1 MRLLVVDDDEEI
13 RELEKMLLQAF
24 FDEVIEASNGEEAV
38 LKAKEADF
46 IIIDWMMPKMNGV
59 EAVKFIREE
68 TLVPILFV
76 TARGQEYDKIVGYG
90 SGADDYIVKPFS
102 PQELQLKV
110 QAIKRRYTEFGTK
123 ASATLTENESQN
135 VNVNVIDIRGLQL
148 DSSSHRVYLWGE
160 EISLTAKEFEIL
172 TLFMA
177 HPGRVFSAEQIY
189 EFIWEED
196 YFYTSNAT
204 IMTHIKK
211 LRQKIEVDSRNPE
224 YILTVWGV
232 GYKIER

>member
-13 RELEKMLLQAF
+13 RELEKMLLQAY
-24 FDEVIEASNGEEAV
+24 FDEVIEASNGEEAI

-135 VNVNVIDIRGLQL
+135 VNVNVISIRGLQL
-148 DSSSHRVYLWGE
+148 DSSSHRVYLRGE

-172 TLFMA
+172 NLFMA

-211 LRQKIEVDSRNPE
+211 LRQKIEADSRNPE